1 VLANLAEDAD
11 LNCIF
16 REDLGSALGEKEQG
30 KEPSQWILMARRQT
44 DLTPFTKRGL
54 WEVLPGKSGARVWT
68 DDYSNIL
75 EVFKWEFAEERD

>member
-1 VLANLAEDAD
+1 
-11 LNCIF
+11 
-16 REDLGSALGEKEQG
+16 
-30 KEPSQWILMARRQT
+30 MARRQT